1 MSIRFYTTARR
12 PWGAEHSLVLLITE
26 LARLGETVE
35 VWCCS
40 REVAEFISKNSP
52 AKVKQVRLRNRLQNL
67 LNAVSDLRNE
77 RPDVAVV
84 FSLEL
89 LPVALLYRA
98 LVCRSRPVELTFDVH
113 DVPKKKH
120 VRAMLNFFSR
130 FFTNV
135 VAISEYSAQ
144 QLPTRG
150 AVIVVPRP
158 ISESSPVT
166 RSEKTAGTL
175 KLAILGRLD
184 PEKRVD
190 LAIRA
195 VGEAPEVEL
204 AVFGESYL
212 ADGEYEAYLRELAQ
226 RLAPGRVKFEGY
238 TPIDRALRATD
249 TLLVCNENEPSGR
262 TVGEALMR
270 GVDVIVPDTGGS
282 REYIQ
287 SHFGLEYRGANL
299 EDLVVVL
306 RRRIAMQQ
314 NTIDVMRAE
323 GRARMLSERGVAAI
337 GLQYHAAVTRKGA
350 GFDA

>member
-1 MSIRFYTTARR
+1 MTIRFYTTARR
-12 PWGAEHSLVLLITE
+12 PWGAEHSLVLLSTE

-52 AKVKQVRLRNRLQNL
+52 AKVKQVRLRNRFQNL
-67 LNAVSDLRNE
+67 LSAVSDLRSE
-77 RPDVAVV
+77 MPDVGVV

-89 LPVALLYRA
+89 LPVAFFYRT
-98 LVCRSRPVELTFDVH
+98 LVRSSRPVKLTFDVH

-120 VRAMLNFFSR
+120 VRVMLRFFSR

-144 QLPTRG
+144 QLPNRG
-150 AVIVVPRP
+150 SVIIVPRP

-166 RSEKTAGTL
+166 RSEKSPQAL

-195 VGEAPEVEL
+195 VGAVPEVEL

-212 ADGEYEAYLRELAQ
+212 SDGHYEAYLRELAQ
-226 RLAPGRVKFEGY
+226 RLAPGRVNFEGY
-238 TPIDRALRATD
+238 TPIDRALRAID

-270 GVDVIVPDTGGS
+270 GVDVIVPDSGGS
-282 REYIQ
+282 REFIQ
-287 SHFGLEYRGANL
+287 SHFGLEYRGADF
-299 EDLVVVL
+299 EDLVAVL
-306 RRRIAMQQ
+306 RRRLAMHQE
-314 NTIDVMRAE
+314 TIDVMRAD
-323 GRARMLSERGVAAI
+323 GRTRMLAERSLATI
-337 GLQYHAAVTRKGA
+337 GLQYHAVVTREGV
-350 GFDA
+350 GFAE